1 MRRRRTV
8 SVLAPRS
15 NVHKHPVTLGESLEM
30 MEKIQLSPGNH
41 KERRENK
48 QEYQEKNRLG
58 TTRRKKGDS
67 TQVARCL

>member
-48 QEYQEKNRLG
+48 QEHQENNRLG

-67 TQVARCL
+67 T